1 MNIKWVKFHK
11 TLLTPL
17 GSCIKTNNL
26 TGVKFLLDS
35 KASPIIDIN
44 SYGSKPLD
52 EAAWLGFSDIFSCL
66 LDYGAIGNDGLT
78 YGALHGAIHK
88 KMFTA
93 LKNLILHNCDVNETY
108 FGGTP
113 LRAALTCGRSNSGDV
128 RMVKILLRAKAVVDM
143 QTVGGIDT
151 FYPDWRKTS
160 HIELA
165 KKYSNVKCVQA
176 IIQAI

>member
-52 EAAWLGFSDIFSCL
+52 EAAWLGFSDILSCL

-93 LKNLILHNCDVNETY
+93 LKILFYIIAT
-108 FGGTP
+108 
-113 LRAALTCGRSNSGDV
+113 LT
-128 RMVKILLRAKAVVDM
+128 KHILEVHHDGQL
-143 QTVGGIDT
+143 
-151 FYPDWRKTS
+151 
-160 HIELA
+160 
-165 KKYSNVKCVQA
+165 
-176 IIQAI
+176 